1 MKHLTKYKLFE
12 SNDEDL
18 DISELKSK
26 IFRFYTPIPL
36 SRTQSSYVIKKIFEH
51 YGVPYFNV
59 LNDKEINLNNIGDNR
74 HNKFKNSLRFEE
86 YLNTLLG
93 EKSLETGNVVDKSGR
108 GFNFEGLISG
118 LFNGDLSKDSSSI
131 YDLIIK
137 SVGKISVKFSDKK
150 TELPRL
156 TSIKNILELDYVKS
170 LKSYDII
177 NDNGLVGLIKWNIDW
192 LENYTKLSGDLGYDV
207 TYKQLLEDIEEVL
220 NITFNEVDYFVMGH
234 PENNKIIIT
243 IISKSNM
250 IKFILEN
257 GLNAQKSSTGDIRIS
272 SSIFKDKG
280 EYVDNKIIL
289 NIPKLNKEDIINIYN
304 GKNRDWADS
313 IFGDWSSKM
322 RTDFIDY
329 FYDNR
334 KRICVGIKNYD
345 KFKSSKYLDFE
356 D

>member
-1 MKHLTKYKLFE
+1 MKYLTNYKLFE
-12 SNDEDL
+12 SNDKDL

-36 SRTQSSYVIKKIFEH
+36 SRTQSSHVIKKIFNH
-51 YGVPYFNV
+51 YDIPYFNV
-59 LNDKEINLNNIGDNR
+59 LKDKKINLNNIGEDE
-74 HNKFKNSLRFEE
+74 HNKLKNSLRFEE

-93 EKSLETGNVVDKSGR
+93 EKSLETGTIIDKSGR

-118 LFNGDLSKDSSSI
+118 LFGGDLSKDPSST
-131 YDLIIK
+131 YDLTIK
-137 SVGKISVKFSDKK
+137 SVGNLSVKFSDKK
-150 TELPRL
+150 SELPRL
-156 TSIKNILELDYVKS
+156 TSIKNILELDSVKS

-192 LENYTKLSGDLGYDV
+192 LENYTKLSNDLGYDV
-207 TYKQLLEDIEEVL
+207 TYDQLLEDIEEVL

-234 PENNKIIIT
+234 PENNTIIISV
-243 IISKSNM
+243 ISKSNM

-272 SSIFKDKG
+272 SSIFKEETK
-280 EYVDNKIIL
+280 YVDNKIIL
-289 NIPKLNKEDIINIYN
+289 NIPKLSKEDITKVYN

-334 KRICVGIKNYD
+334 KRICVGIKAFDEYRLKD
-345 KFKSSKYLDFE
+345 DFKD
-356 D
+356 